1 MKGSFDMVQMLMSR
15 LTSELHRRLRINPCW
30 DRWSSWQF
38 GTVYVLSQR
47 QQTNLKRQMIA
58 TQKATPS
65 LQPAIINVSDFP
77 KDLWNLYA
85 LWNQLIIVNRRN
97 WLTWYVKSF
106 LAFPRVD
113 HSDFSLFLC
122 MYASFAFYY
131 NQIWNTNKTTNN
143 WILIE
148 CPPETKIFSKRQKIH
163 SICVEGMSW
172 CLGANFRL
180 SHWSSSTKRNR
191 VSAFS
196 RWFRS
201 AKVNMCQLKA
211 AFLKTQWSHPFL
223 AFWLRSKCSIILL
236 ICFHIRHKFFSQ
248 KYLF

>member
-122 MYASFAFYY
+122 MYASFTFYY

-148 CPPETKIFSKRQKIH
+148 CPPETKIFSYSTELSFEARDKLSKRKLVPRTQSYLLAHWILAERARAR
-163 SICVEGMSW
+163 VEPRD
-172 CLGANFRL
+172 L
-180 SHWSSSTKRNR
+180 
-191 VSAFS
+191 
-196 RWFRS
+196 
-201 AKVNMCQLKA
+201 
-211 AFLKTQWSHPFL
+211 
-223 AFWLRSKCSIILL
+223 FWLFFPQLGQFL
-236 ICFHIRHKFFSQ
+236 DFFKFFWV
-248 KYLF
+248 